1 MIYGQAPNPHYA
13 RKTDRFLLKRQ
24 IIKNLRQRP
33 LTKAELK
40 IACNIQPYQ
49 RRTFD
54 RALDDLYKL
63 DVIRKDEKTQKIYA
77 YGHEPPETVQLT
89 VHTENLDLTI
99 PAKRE
104 QAVQIVEKDP
114 LIKRNEEAKMVL
126 KETGLL
132 ENPK

>member
-1 MIYGQAPNPHYA
+1 
-13 RKTDRFLLKRQ
+13 
-24 IIKNLRQRP
+24 
-33 LTKAELK
+33 K